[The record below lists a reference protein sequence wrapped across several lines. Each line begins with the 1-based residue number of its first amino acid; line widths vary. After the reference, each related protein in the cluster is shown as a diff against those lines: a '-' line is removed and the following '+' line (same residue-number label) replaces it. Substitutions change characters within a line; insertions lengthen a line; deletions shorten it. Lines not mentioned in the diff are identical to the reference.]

1 MALSGRDWKGN
12 ECKTDA
18 FVDRK
23 KLNVPK
29 EELDRIGKIPMTK
42 TDTINDI
49 DDGDKYEWVQI
60 PGDKYGRSM
69 YCTKTGTR
77 RGNTM
82 GEFYGSGIVD

>member
-12 ECKTDA
+12 ECKTGA
-18 FVDRK
+18 FVDRMGFK
-23 KLNVPK
+23 CSY
-29 EELDRIGKIPMTK
+29 EEYDKIKKIPLTEIV
-42 TDTINDI
+42 TIKDI

-60 PGDKYGRSM
+60 KGEKYGRSM
-69 YCTKTGTR
+69 YCLKTGIR